1 MPNTSTPN
9 TSTPDTSTGTAQT
22 GVVNGQADHTVDA
35 ARALFQRHQITT
47 VQFGMTDLDGQ
58 MRGKFVPADFF
69 LDSIATRGSSIPNIV
84 FGWDIEDTLMD
95 CFTLS
100 GWHTGYSDVV
110 LMPDLS
116 TLRPVPWEPG
126 HAFVLCDVVHT
137 DGSEVPVVPRTVL
150 ARQVARAA
158 ALGYQLTAGYELEFY
173 LFRETPETA
182 AEKGYRNLTP
192 AAPGIATFSLN
203 RHSALEH
210 VIGAIREGMRACDIP
225 ILASN
230 TEYGAGQIEINIEHA
245 DVLTTADRVAIYKNG
260 VRRIAEQHGY
270 LACFMAKV
278 ATDAAGS
285 SAHIHQSLQSL
296 ATPTRNAMWDG
307 DGPSRLMR
315 QAVAGQLAT
324 MSDFTALYCPTVNS
338 YKRRVPG
345 SWSPVSATWGTDN
358 RTAALRAIALD
369 EAACRMENRVPG
381 ADANPYLALAACV
394 AGVLHGV
401 ENQLAPPDPV
411 HGNAYEGDAAPLPRS
426 LAEAVDAFARSTPAR
441 TAFGDA
447 FVDHYLASRIWE
459 RDRHREAVSDWET
472 GRYLTRI

>member
-1 MPNTSTPN
+1 MTDVSI
-9 TSTPDTSTGTAQT
+9 DGAQT
-22 GVVNGQADHTVDA
+22 GTVNGQAGSAVDA
-35 ARALFQRHQITT
+35 ARALFERHHITT

-69 LDSIATRGSSIPNIV
+69 LDSIAAAGSSIPNIV

-110 LMPDLS
+110 LMPDLT

-137 DGSEVPVVPRTVL
+137 DGSEVPVAPRTVL
-150 ARQVARAA
+150 TRQVARAA
-158 ALGYQLTAGYELEFY
+158 ALGYRLTAGYELEFY

-182 AEKGYRNLTP
+182 AAKGYRDLTP

-203 RHSALEH
+203 RHSVLEH
-210 VIGAIREGMRACDIP
+210 VIGAIREGMRACGIP

-245 DVLTTADRVAIYKNG
+245 DVLTTADRVAIYKTG

-270 LACFMAKV
+270 LASFMAKV
-278 ATDAAGS
+278 STDAAGS
-285 SAHIHQSLQSL
+285 SAHIHQSMQSL
-296 ATPTRNAMWDG
+296 AQPARNAMWEG
-307 DGPSRLMR
+307 DGPSAILR

-345 SWSPVSATWGTDN
+345 SWSPVAAVWGTDN
-358 RTAALRAIALD
+358 RTAALRAIARD
-369 EAACRMENRVPG
+369 EATCRMENRLPG
-381 ADANPYLALAACV
+381 ADANPYLALAACL

-401 ENQLAPPDPV
+401 ENQLEPPPPV
-411 HGNAYEGDAAPLPRS
+411 LGNAYDGDAPPLPRS
-426 LAEAVDAFARSTPAR
+426 LAEAVDALASSTTARA
-441 TAFGDA
+441 AFGDT